1 MSKIVFVQFLRSEE
15 TFEFEIG
22 IDKTVGELKAK
33 IEKFFHIKL
42 QNKLK
47 IKHNACRSLN
57 VLEDENKNIKD
68 ARIKNND
75 IIIITKSDLCDC

>member
-47 IKHNACRSLN
+47 IKHNACRSLK
-57 VLEDENKNIKD
+57 VLEDENENIKD
-68 ARIKNND
+68 ALIKNND

>member
-47 IKHNACRSLN
+47 IKHNACRSLK
-57 VLEDENKNIKD
+57 VLEDENENIKHLNSHD
-68 ARIKNND
+68 RPTSQDTLKM
-75 IIIITKSDLCDC
+75 LL

>member
-1 MSKIVFVQFLRSEE
+1 MSKIVLVQFLRSEE

-42 QNKLK
+42 QNGLK
-47 IKHNACRSLN
+47 MRRGACRSLK
-57 VLEDENKNIKD
+57 VLEDENENIKD
-68 ARIKNND
+68 AHIKNYD